1 MEERES
7 NKQIKKMKEN
17 EEIRW
22 SRDTK
27 RSKFI
32 IREEDYKLDKWLIL
46 FSIFIFYRVGMMKKM
61 SSEEWNT

>member
-61 SSEEWNT
+61 S